1 MLRTIRKL
9 SKGGFEA
16 QFDWLQVIKRFP
28 VQQAYIKIS
37 QTPVAFPLLH
47 REALDLL
54 AELKQ
59 ATEIMQEWD
68 ANPESIKEMGWQ
80 EE

>member
-9 SKGGFEA
+9 STGSFEA
-16 QFDWLQVIKRFP
+16 RFDWLRVLKKTNENS
-28 VQQAYIKIS
+28 YIKIS

-47 REALDLL
+47 REALELL
-54 AELKQ
+54 ADLKN
-59 ATEIMQEWD
+59 ATELMQRWD
-68 ANPESIKEMGWQ
+68 TNPESIKELGWQ